1 MLLMIDNYDSFT
13 WNLVQ
18 YFQQLGEQVLV
29 RRHDAI
35 DLAGIEQLAPDYLVI
50 SPGPGTPAQ
59 AGISLDAV
67 RHFAGKIPLLGVC
80 LGHQVIAQVFGGQVV
95 RARQV
100 MHGKNSWIHH
110 RQQDLFQ
117 GLPNPLSITRYHSLV
132 VAADSLPDCLQ
143 PQAWTG
149 QSAKPDELMALRH
162 RDLPVFGV
170 QFHPEAILSDAG
182 LALLQNFLQQNLVL
196 HNKVQADGV
205 A

>member
-18 YFQQLGEQVLV
+18 YFQQLGQQVLV
-29 RRHDAI
+29 RRNDAI
-35 DLAGIEQLAPDYLVI
+35 DVAGIEQLAPDYLVI
-50 SPGPGTPAQ
+50 SPGPGTPEQ
-59 AGISLDAV
+59 AGISLAVV

-80 LGHQVIAQVFGGQVV
+80 LGHQVIAQAFGAKVV
-95 RARQV
+95 RARDV

-110 RQQDLFQ
+110 SNQSIFA

-132 VAADSLPDCLQ
+132 VAPDSLPAELSAL
-143 PQAWTG
+143 AWTQTASG
-149 QSAKPDELMALRH
+149 ELDELMAIKHNTMPL
-162 RDLPVFGV
+162 VGV

-182 LALLQNFLQQNLVL
+182 LVLLQQFLVQNNGPLS
-196 HNKVQADGV
+196 GV